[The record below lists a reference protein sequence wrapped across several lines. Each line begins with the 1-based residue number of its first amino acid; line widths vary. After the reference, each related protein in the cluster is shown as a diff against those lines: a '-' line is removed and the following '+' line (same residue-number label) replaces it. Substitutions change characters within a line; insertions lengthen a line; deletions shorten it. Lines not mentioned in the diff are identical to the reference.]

1 MDYTGIESVH
11 FGSADMAQ
19 SKRFFSDWGLTKVAA
34 SAKLLRFQTGNGA
47 EVVVRDASSTLLA
60 PPLSEGAQFRE
71 FVLGVKTQRDLDRL
85 ANDLARDRPVHIDRD
100 GVVHSVCRLYT
111 SPSPRD

>member
-11 FGSADMAQ
+11 FGSDDLTQ
-19 SKRFFSDWGLTKVAA
+19 SRRFFTDWGLKKTSH

-47 EVVVRDASSTLLA
+47 EVVVRDASSALLA

-85 ANDLARDRPVHIDRD
+85 AMVEKYDLHK
-100 GVVHSVCRLYT
+100 VCL
-111 SPSPRD
+111 PQQLAWVNGLMQA